1 MVHIKIYI
9 YMCICVYIYI
19 LRTITLDHGE
29 FLHVFLILLWSLFP
43 TYERA
48 VADEV

>member
-1 MVHIKIYI
+1 MVHSKKIYM
-9 YMCICVYIYI
+9 YF
-19 LRTITLDHGE
+19 LRTITLDHVE